1 MIQFN
6 VHPDNYSEEEI
17 VEIKRVAMIDNKIGM
32 LIDTLEAIKEL
43 ADDDSKLD
51 LECKI
56 SQKLSRL
63 IDKV

>member
-43 ADDDSKLD
+43 ADDDLKLD